1 MGLHQIKKLLHT
13 EQSTKITKVK
23 RAYAMGEIFDKYQ
36 FDRILISIMYKEL
49 KKLNTKKIQSIKR
62 QLKWTILKRR
72 NINGP

>member
-1 MGLHQIKKLLHT
+1 
-13 EQSTKITKVK
+13 VK